1 MPKRYRSIRRKGT
14 RRSSSWRIFQS
25 RSKFRKTFR
34 RFFAAVAVLLAA
46 LLIIGA
52 YSFLKLFFSPLD
64 SAAGSYF
71 QNSSSWDGKMPLS
84 LIYLEVSDITVKSPQ
99 TFSISVLSFNPT
111 QGLFTT
117 IKIPPSYKNL
127 EELYGLG
134 EIGAAEGGVGVVAQ
148 KVQQLLGIPI
158 DGYIVIDRSGLQE
171 LQSLFPGISGVK
183 EALILSNILKLPQ
196 LWTVRRS
203 STKISLDIPGILRV
217 VWYLMHVRSDRI
229 ADLSLSPE
237 LLDDPTGLDRKI
249 SPYLRD
255 DQLATEHLKVQV
267 LNGTR
272 ERGLASTAARI
283 VKNIGGEVIRV
294 DNFERQ
300 DLVKGYLLMESG
312 SYTASRLARIF
323 GVSDSR
329 PPREG
334 AEARAN
340 ITLILG
346 SENAVGA
353 N

>member
-1 MPKRYRSIRRKGT
+1 
-14 RRSSSWRIFQS
+14 
-25 RSKFRKTFR
+25 
-34 RFFAAVAVLLAA
+34 LA
-46 LLIIGA
+46 LLILLGVLLVNGA
-52 YSFLKLFFSPLD
+52 YSFVKIFFSPLD

-71 QNSSSWDGKMPLS
+71 QNSSSWDGEMPLS
-84 LIYLEVSDITVKSPQ
+84 LLYLEVSDIAVKSPQ
-99 TFSISVLSFNPT
+99 TFSLSVLSFNPT

-117 IKIPPSYKNL
+117 IKIPTSYQNL

-134 EIGAAEGGVGVVAQ
+134 EINTAEGGVGMVAQ

-171 LQSLFPGISGVK
+171 LQSIFPGVSGVK
-183 EALILSNILKLPQ
+183 EALVLSNILKLPQ
-196 LWTVRRS
+196 LLAVRQS
-203 STKISLDIPGILRV
+203 STKISLDVPGIIRL
-217 VWYLMHVRSDRI
+217 VWYLLHVRSDRI

-237 LLDDPTGLDRKI
+237 FLDDPTGLDRKI
-249 SPYLRD
+249 STYFRD
-255 DQLATEHLKVQV
+255 DLLATEHLKVQV

-272 ERGLASTAARI
+272 EGGLASEAARI

-294 DNFERQ
+294 ANFERQ
-300 DLVKGYLLMESG
+300 DLVKGYLLMETG

-346 SENAVGA
+346 SENAVGI